1 MEPEDI
7 IRLKERA
14 IDIES
19 QEHIENRQQRLLDEL
34 NKVIKNRTTTSSA
47 NNITMLKKMIVL
59 AKS

>member
-19 QEHIENRQQRLLDEL
+19 QEHIENRQERLLAEL
-34 NKVIKNRTTTSSA
+34 NRVLKNRTAISSA

-59 AKS
+59 ANS

>member
-19 QEHIENRQQRLLDEL
+19 QEHIENRQERLLAEL
-34 NKVIKNRTTTSSA
+34 NRILKNRTAISSA

-59 AKS
+59 ANS